1 MHDFSDPILIDD
13 ELYKC
18 IKCRKVSVVGIKC
31 IFEEAIANLDAKVRQ
46 AEVDVTEYLM
56 EAQNLEQK
64 LEENMGEYE
73 RMFTQGLKELK
84 TEEQSYHG
92 KVIY

>member
-1 MHDFSDPILIDD
+1 MWNWMFSPYTLRGFAWFQS
-13 ELYKC
+13 KC
-18 IKCRKVSVVGIKC
+18 VGIKC

-56 EAQNLEQK
+56 EAQHLEQK

-73 RMFTQGLKELK
+73 RMFTQGLKELH

-92 KVIY
+92 